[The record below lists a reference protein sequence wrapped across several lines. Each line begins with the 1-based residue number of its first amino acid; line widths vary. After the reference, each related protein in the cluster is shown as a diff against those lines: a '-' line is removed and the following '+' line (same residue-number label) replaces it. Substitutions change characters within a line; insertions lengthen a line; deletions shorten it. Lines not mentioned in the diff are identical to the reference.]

1 MITFF
6 HAADLHFG
14 IENYG
19 RVDSKTGIH
28 SRLLDFKQSFESC
41 INQAIKENI
50 DFFLFCGDAYKT
62 AYPTP
67 TQQKLLMENLFKL
80 QQAKIPVVMLIGNHD
95 HPLSFGKASAL
106 DLFADLPLD
115 GFFVFSKPEVFKL
128 ETKNGPIQII
138 GIPWPTR
145 NNIISREEHR
155 YKKTSEVTSYIAE
168 RVGEIIKH
176 LADKVDINTPTI
188 LAGHLTVSGGL
199 FSGSEKRAIFG
210 NDPLLLLSQ
219 LALPNFDYVALGHL
233 HKHQNLN
240 SRGFPYVVYSGSID
254 RVDFGEKK
262 EKKGYCKVT
271 INPKVSRENAT
282 ENPSTVRTFLEFVPI
297 KTRPFIQI
305 EVVLKTGESQTEQIL
320 NEIKKHNIFDAI
332 LKIIYHVPEGKKD
345 KVDLNAIQLACS
357 NAMHLVGIVPVH
369 TPIKRESRGSIK
381 VDMDTISLVEKYL
394 DMKEELKDNKKQLLE
409 KAKLLYSEVND
420 NKSKLEHEQ

>member
-19 RVDSKTGIH
+19 RIDSKTGIH

-62 AYPTP
+62 SYPTP
-67 TQQKLLMENLFKL
+67 TQQKLLMESLFKL
-80 QQAKIPVVMLIGNHD
+80 QQAQIPTVMLIGNHD
-95 HPLSFGKASAL
+95 HPLSFGKANTL
-106 DLFADLPLD
+106 DLFANLPLD
-115 GFFVFSKPEVFKL
+115 GFFVFSKPGVFKL

-138 GIPWPTR
+138 GVPWPTR

-155 YKKTSEVTSYIAE
+155 HKKTSEVTSYIAE

-176 LADKVDINTPTI
+176 LVSKVDTNIPTI

-199 FSGSEKRAIFG
+199 FSGSERRAVFG
-210 NDPLLLLSQ
+210 SDPLLLLSQ

-240 SRGFPYVVYSGSID
+240 PRGFPFAVYSGSID

-271 INPKVSRENAT
+271 INTKIPRVDAIENRS
-282 ENPSTVRTFLEFVPI
+282 NLRTFLEFVPI
-297 KTRPFIQI
+297 KARPFIQI
-305 EVVLKTGESQTEQIL
+305 EVILKVGENQTQQIL
-320 NEIKKHNIFDAI
+320 DEIEKHNIFDAI

-345 KVDLNAIQLACS
+345 KVNLNSVQQACS
-357 NAMHLVGIVPVH
+357 NAMHLVGIVPIHIPV
-369 TPIKRESRGSIK
+369 KRENRGGIK

-394 DMKEELKDNKKQLLE
+394 DMKEDLKENKKQLLE
-409 KAKLLYSEVND
+409 KAKLLYSEVN
-420 NKSKLEHEQ
+420 NNQSKLEHE